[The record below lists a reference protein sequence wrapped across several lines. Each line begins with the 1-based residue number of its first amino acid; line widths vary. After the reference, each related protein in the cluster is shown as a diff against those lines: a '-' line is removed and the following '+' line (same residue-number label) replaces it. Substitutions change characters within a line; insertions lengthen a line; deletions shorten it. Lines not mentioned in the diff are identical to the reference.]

1 MSVSLQKGQKV
12 NLSKDNAGLAKVI
25 VGLGWDEAKPSGGGG
40 GGFFATL
47 FGGAATTHQA
57 IDCDAS
63 AIMLKN
69 GKFVDRTDLV
79 YFGNLKHKSGTV
91 NHMGDNLTG
100 EGEGDDEQI
109 VIDLSRVPAEY
120 DKIVIVVN
128 IYQAVQ
134 RKQHFGMIENA
145 FIRLVDARNN
155 KEMCKYNL
163 TENYSGMTAMIF
175 GEIYRHNGEWKFNAM
190 GKWNNRS
197 GNWRTLPKIFIILSI
212 GDNHLFTNKRDYAI
226 VPLL

>member
-47 FGGAATTHQA
+47 FGGGAATTHQA

-128 IYQAVQ
+128 IYQAVK
-134 RKQHFGMIENA
+134 RKQHFGMIQNA
-145 FIRLVDARNN
+145 CIRLVDARNN

-190 GKWNNRS
+190 GN
-197 GNWRTLPKIFIILSI
+197 GTTDPGI
-212 GDNHLFTNKRDYAI
+212 GELCRRFS
-226 VPLL
+226 

>member
-1 MSVSLQKGQKV
+1 MSISLQKGQKV
-12 NLSKDNAGLAKVI
+12 SLSKDNAGLAKVI
-25 VGLGWDEAKPSGGGG
+25 VGLGWDEVKSSSGGG
-40 GGFFATL
+40 L
-47 FGGAATTHQA
+47 FSSLFKAQPKP

-69 GKFVDRTDLV
+69 GKFVDQKDLV
-79 YFGNLKHKSGTV
+79 YYGNLRHKSGTV
-91 NHMGDNLTG
+91 NHQGDNLTG

-109 VIDLSRVPAEY
+109 IIDLSKVPQEY

-134 RKQHFGMIENA
+134 RNQHFGLIENA

-163 TENYSGMTAMIF
+163 TDDYSGMTAMIF
-175 GEIYRHNGEWKFNAM
+175 GEVYRHNGEWKFSAI
-190 GKWNNRS
+190 GQGTKDS
-197 GNWRTLPKIFIILSI
+197 GLVELCR
-212 GDNHLFTNKRDYAI
+212 RYM
-226 VPLL
+226 

>member
-190 GKWNNRS
+190 GN
-197 GNWRTLPKIFIILSI
+197 GTTDPGI
-212 GDNHLFTNKRDYAI
+212 G
-226 VPLL
+226 

>member
-12 NLSKDNAGLAKVI
+12 NLSKEHAGLAKVI

-40 GGFFATL
+40 L
-47 FGGAATTHQA
+47 FGALFGSSSHQA

-69 GKFVDRTDLV
+69 GKFTDKTDLV

-91 NHMGDNLTG
+91 N
-100 EGEGDDEQI
+100 
-109 VIDLSRVPAEY
+109 
-120 DKIVIVVN
+120 
-128 IYQAVQ
+128 QAVK
-134 RKQHFGMIENA
+134 RKQHFGMIQNA

-175 GEIYRHNGEWKFNAM
+175 GEIYRYNGEWKFNAV
-190 GKWNNRS
+190 
-197 GNWRTLPKIFIILSI
+197 GNGTTDPGLGELCQRF
-212 GDNHLFTNKRDYAI
+212 
-226 VPLL
+226 V

>member
-47 FGGAATTHQA
+47 FGGGAATTHQA

-155 KEMCKYNL
+155 KEMCKYKL

-190 GKWNNRS
+190 GN
-197 GNWRTLPKIFIILSI
+197 GTTDPGI
-212 GDNHLFTNKRDYAI
+212 GELCRRFS
-226 VPLL
+226 